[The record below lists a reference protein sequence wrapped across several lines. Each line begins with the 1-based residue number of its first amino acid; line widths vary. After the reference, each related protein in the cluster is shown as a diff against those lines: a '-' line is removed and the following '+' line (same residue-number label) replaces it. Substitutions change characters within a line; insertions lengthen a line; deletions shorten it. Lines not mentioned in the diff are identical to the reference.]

1 MLTNLATF
9 SKILFYLPLD
19 LNYPSVS
26 IYGTSS
32 ISHQTLDYYLA
43 WLLRRDNRNILL
55 MHFRQKIAR
64 GPVSFS
70 LAPLKM
76 REAFLWLGT
85 TIHLQ
90 YKAFRQWSHD
100 VVKVFL
106 FYFNPL
112 VLGCLVE
119 VHSVGC
125 IGVRKEG
132 IHVKWAPN
140 HGEENGPSI
149 CLVDFILQRK
159 SVLLYRGLKPYYY
172 YLAW

>member
-125 IGVRKEG
+125 IGVMLGKR
-132 IHVKWAPN
+132 AFMS
-140 HGEENGPSI
+140 NGLQTTGKKTALAFVWSI
-149 CLVDFILQRK
+149 LSCNASQSSYIAASNLTTTI
-159 SVLLYRGLKPYYY
+159 
-172 YLAW
+172 

>member
-1 MLTNLATF
+1 M
-9 SKILFYLPLD
+9 
-19 LNYPSVS
+19 
-26 IYGTSS
+26 
-32 ISHQTLDYYLA
+32 
-43 WLLRRDNRNILL
+43 
-55 MHFRQKIAR
+55 
-64 GPVSFS
+64 
-70 LAPLKM
+70 
-76 REAFLWLGT
+76 
-85 TIHLQ
+85 
-90 YKAFRQWSHD
+90 
-100 VVKVFL
+100 VKVFL

-172 YLAW
+172 YLA